1 MTARGGGRVHEV
13 LPASQTE
20 LKGPIRGITVGRGG
34 GGVSFVEKKR
44 YEIFERPQRVIVPQK
59 FILTNI
65 SMNIP

>member
-1 MTARGGGRVHEV
+1 MTARGGGEGSRSVTGQPNGAER
-13 LPASQTE
+13 PYT
-20 LKGPIRGITVGRGG
+20 RCNGG
-34 GGVSFVEKKR
+34 EGGVNFVEKKR